1 MSEIQRYK
9 LVVGDFDAELLPDDF
24 GSYVE
29 YRDHQA
35 NIKELESQL
44 AEAKKDALEA
54 KQDQAR
60 YQYIFKKMVVMSE
73 TGSRAFVGREEVEP
87 YVDAAIVFIQEN
99 QQ

>member
-1 MSEIQRYK
+1 MSQSM
-9 LVVGDFDAELLPDDF
+9 VGDGCKVCQPRTYIAHLEDSLESAE
-24 GSYVE
+24 SE
-29 YRDHQA
+29 
-35 NIKELESQL
+35 IKELESQL

-87 YVDAAIVFIQEN
+87 YVDAAISSSQEN